1 MLFVYALK
9 ICHHILCKCETFT
22 QNSKE
27 YFDEIGGTYSIDG
40 IVVPLLN
47 TAKSLLITC
56 IYMVVTKLENHQ
68 A

>member
-1 MLFVYALK
+1 MLYKFVIIYFVNAKHLR
-9 ICHHILCKCETFT
+9 T

-56 IYMVVTKLENHQ
+56 IYMVVTKL
-68 A
+68 